1 MQEVIWKISEVNS
14 SVRQVIEGG
23 FAPFWLEGEIGTITI
38 HRSGHVYLI
47 LKDNKSQLKAVF
59 WRGAEFV
66 RKLKLTTGSKIEAF
80 GQLTVYEVRGEYQ
93 FNIKNIRPI
102 GLGNL
107 QQQFEE
113 LKLKLSAEGLFDE
126 KRKKK
131 IPLLPSSI
139 GIITSSTGAALR
151 DFLNIV
157 NRRFPN
163 IRIKIYPALVQ
174 GKGAEKTVSQGIN
187 FFNKFSP
194 VDVIVITRGGGSMED
209 LWPFNSEMLAR
220 TIADSSIPI
229 ISAVGHEID
238 FTICDFVSD
247 LRVPTP
253 SAAAELVIGHHEE
266 LKVNIKNLTKRLS
279 NALELYTEKLR
290 RRYERASNSY
300 VFKDPIRIINERQQ
314 YIDELFTKMQ
324 SNIEFKLERERNKLT
339 ALNGKLKTLN
349 PKSVLQRG
357 YSIITSKDSG
367 EIITDSNNV
376 INGTKLTAMLQNGKL
391 DLVAVK

>member
-1 MQEVIWKISEVNS
+1 MQEIIWKISEVNS

-38 HRSGHVYLI
+38 HRSGHVYFI

-59 WRGAEFV
+59 WKGAEFA
-66 RKLKLTTGSKIEAF
+66 KKMNLSTGSKIEAF

-93 FNIKNIRPI
+93 FNIKNIRPL

-113 LKLKLSAEGLFDE
+113 LKLKLSTEGLFDKE
-126 KRKKK
+126 RKKD
-131 IPLLPSSI
+131 IPLLPASI
-139 GIITSSTGAALR
+139 GIITSSSGAALQ
-151 DFLNIV
+151 DFLNII
-157 NRRFPN
+157 NRRSPN

-174 GKGAEKTVSQGIN
+174 GKGTEKKVSQGVN

-220 TIADSSIPI
+220 TIAASNIPI

-253 SAAAELVIGHHEE
+253 SAAAELVTGHHEE
-266 LKVNIKNLTKRLS
+266 LKQNIKNLRKRLS
-279 NALELYTEKLR
+279 NALKLYTEKFR
-290 RRYERASNSY
+290 RRYERAANSY
-300 VFKDPIRIINERQQ
+300 VFKDPIRIINEKQQ
-314 YIDELFTKMQ
+314 YVDELFTKMQ
-324 SNIEFKLERERNKLT
+324 LHINLKIEREKNKLT
-339 ALNGKLKTLN
+339 TLNGKLKTLN
-349 PKSVLQRG
+349 PHSVLQRG
-357 YSIITSKDSG
+357 YSIITSKESG
-367 EIITDSNNV
+367 KTITDSNNIV
-376 INGTKLTAMLQNGKL
+376 VGTKLTAILQKGKL
-391 DLVAVK
+391 DLVVSK